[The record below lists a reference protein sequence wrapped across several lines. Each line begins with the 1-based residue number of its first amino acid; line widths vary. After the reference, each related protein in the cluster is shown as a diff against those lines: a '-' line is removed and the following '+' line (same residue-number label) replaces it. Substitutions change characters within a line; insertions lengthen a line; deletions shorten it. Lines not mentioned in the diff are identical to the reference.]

1 MLVYTQ
7 ALFSRRSKYLRL
19 DGTRCGCTIRRCDS
33 SRAPTVSQ
41 MVDKLFQYAAGF
53 WILNSRDE
61 LPPDEL
67 WPDDIGRWVP
77 KEVIMIA
84 MGNITKKKKGSV

>member
-1 MLVYTQ
+1 
-7 ALFSRRSKYLRL
+7 
-19 DGTRCGCTIRRCDS
+19 
-33 SRAPTVSQ
+33 

-53 WILNSRDE
+53 WILNPRDE